1 MTPWQGFGRDLG
13 ARQAA
18 PRRRDSTRPGLYS
31 FDMKPTAL
39 LSIAGQSIW
48 LDNISRRL
56 LTSGTLEKYIHEYSV
71 VGLTSNPTIFEKSI
85 AASRDYDDQ
94 IRELGSRGLDE
105 EALFFELA
113 ITDLCQAADLF
124 KATHERTGGVDG
136 WVSLEV
142 SPNLANDTQAT
153 IEQAVKLHAKAKRA
167 NLFIKVPGTP
177 EGLPAIEELTYRG
190 IPVNVTLIFSS
201 DQYLDAAEAY
211 LRGLERRH
219 REGKHLRVE
228 SVASVFISRWDRKTT
243 DRLPPSLKNRL
254 GVAVGKECY
263 RAYTERYATD
273 RFLRLQNA
281 GARPQRLLFASTST
295 KDPRLANTF
304 YVTELG
310 APRTVNTMP
319 EETLLAFQDHGRV
332 EDLLRHDGGDSHR
345 IVLDAEKAG
354 VSVKATAEQLQLE
367 GRDAFKKSWEDL
379 LEQIRTKSAA
389 LVH

>member
-1 MTPWQGFGRDLG
+1 MG
-13 ARQAA
+13 
-18 PRRRDSTRPGLYS
+18 PGLYS
-31 FDMKPTAL
+31 PPMKPTAL

-48 LDNISRRL
+48 LDNITRRL

-71 VGLTSNPTIFEKSI
+71 VGLTSNPTIFEKAI

-94 IRELGSRGLDE
+94 IRDLMSKGLDDE
-105 EALFFELA
+105 SLFFELA
-113 ITDLCQAADLF
+113 IQDLREAADLF
-124 KATHERTGGVDG
+124 KPTFERTGGVDG

-142 SPNLANDTQAT
+142 SPALANDTQRT
-153 IEQAVKLHAKAKRA
+153 IEQATRLHAKAARP

-177 EGLPAIEELTYRG
+177 EGLPAIEELIYRG
-190 IPVNVTLIFSS
+190 VPINVTLLFSS

-211 LRGLERRH
+211 LRGIERRH
-219 REGKHLRVE
+219 REGKSLRVE
-228 SVASVFISRWDRKTT
+228 SVASIFISRWDRKTA
-243 DRLPPSLKNRL
+243 DRLSPSLKNQI

-263 RAYTERYATD
+263 RAYCDRYATD

-304 YVTELG
+304 YVTELA

-319 EETLLAFQDHGRV
+319 EETLVAFQDHGRV
-332 EDLLRHDGGDSHR
+332 EDLLRHDGGNGHR
-345 IVLDAEKAG
+345 VLVDCEKAG
-354 VSVKATAEQLQLE
+354 VSVKAVAEQLQLE
-367 GRDAFKKSWEDL
+367 GRDAFKKSWDDM
-379 LEQIRTKSAA
+379 LEQLRVKTSA

>member
-1 MTPWQGFGRDLG
+1 
-13 ARQAA
+13 
-18 PRRRDSTRPGLYS
+18 
-31 FDMKPTAL
+31 MKPTAL
-39 LSIAGQSIW
+39 LSISGQSIW

-56 LTSGTLEKYIHEYSV
+56 LTSGTLEKYIHEFSV

-85 AASRDYDDQ
+85 AASKDYDEQ
-94 IRELGSRGLDE
+94 IRELAAKDMDE
-105 EALFFELA
+105 ESLFFELA
-113 ITDLCQAADLF
+113 IADLQKAADLF
-124 KATHERTGGVDG
+124 KGVSERTGGIDG

-142 SPNLANDTQAT
+142 SPNLANDTQGT
-153 IEQAVKLHAKAKRA
+153 IDQAVKLHAKAKRS
-167 NLFIKVPGTP
+167 NLFIKVPGTR
-177 EGLPAIEELTYRG
+177 EGMPAIEELTYRG
-190 IPVNVTLIFSS
+190 IPVNVTLLFSS
-201 DQYLDAAEAY
+201 DQYLDAADAY

-219 REGKHLRVE
+219 REGKSLRIE
-228 SVASVFISRWDRKTT
+228 SVASVFISRWDRKTA

-254 GVAVGKECY
+254 GVAVGNECY
-263 RAYTERYATD
+263 RAYADRYATD

-304 YVTELG
+304 YVTELA

-345 IVLDAEKAG
+345 IFADCEKAG
-354 VSVKATAEQLQLE
+354 TSVKATAEQLQLE

-379 LEQIRTKSAA
+379 MEQIRTKSSA